1 MNLARCFYS
10 VLVSYTGE
18 QDNMWVCKSG
28 VGEDVQGCVRQR
40 RSESCSFCCLSGY
53 NIIKGRDVFVLRKY

>member
-1 MNLARCFYS
+1 M
-10 VLVSYTGE
+10 GE

-40 RSESCSFCCLSGY
+40 RSESCSFCCLPGY
-53 NIIKGRDVFVLRKY
+53 KGQRCVCFTKILN

>member
-1 MNLARCFYS
+1 M
-10 VLVSYTGE
+10 GE

-40 RSESCSFCCLSGY
+40 GSESCSFCCLPGY
-53 NIIKGRDVFVLRKY
+53 TIILLATEHVASYMYVVG